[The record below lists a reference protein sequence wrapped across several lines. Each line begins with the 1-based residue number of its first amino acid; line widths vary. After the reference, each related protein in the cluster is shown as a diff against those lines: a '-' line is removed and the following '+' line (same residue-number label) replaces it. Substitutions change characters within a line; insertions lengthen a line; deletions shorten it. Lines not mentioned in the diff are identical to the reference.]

1 MNLTQSLDLGRIA
14 PQFDSGILY
23 RGAKM
28 SKSLAVA
35 QYILDATRDMHD
47 DALTPMQLIK
57 LVYVAHGYMLAEYG
71 EPLLR
76 EPVEAWKYGPV
87 VRSVYEAVR
96 DYRSSPVDQVPGAH
110 RWNGRFTEQECDIM
124 DQVAEIYGGI
134 NGVRLSAAT
143 HKPNTPW
150 SITWDRFGR
159 NAEISNDLIE
169 DFYDYIL
176 SQPSHSSL

>member
-1 MNLTQSLDLGRIA
+1 
-14 PQFDSGILY
+14 
-23 RGAKM
+23 M

-35 QYILDATRDMHD
+35 QYILNRTQELHD

-57 LVYVAHGYMLAEYG
+57 LVYVAHGYMLAQHG
-71 EPLLR
+71 EPLLK
-76 EPVEAWKYGPV
+76 EPVEAWQYGPV

-96 DYRSSPVDQVPGAH
+96 DYRSNPVKRVPGAR
-110 RWNGRFTEQECDIM
+110 RWFGTFTEDEKDVM
-124 DQVAEIYGGI
+124 DQVADMYGNV

-143 HKPNTPW
+143 HKPGTPW
-150 SITWDRFGR
+150 SVTWERHGR

-169 DFYDYIL
+169 DFYDRIL